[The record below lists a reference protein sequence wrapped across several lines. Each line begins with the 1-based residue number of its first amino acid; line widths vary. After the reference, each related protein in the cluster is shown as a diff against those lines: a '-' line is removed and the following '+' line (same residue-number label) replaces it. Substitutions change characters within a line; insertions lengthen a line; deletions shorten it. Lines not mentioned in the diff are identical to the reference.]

1 MPDDMIELAGV
12 LVEFLDGIGRH
23 AGVGE
28 VHHDFVPG
36 KFGCHA
42 SADDIEG
49 ADVRGSDD
57 APHVDPR
64 RLLNG
69 VDPDEHFDLGI
80 TV

>member
-1 MPDDMIELAGV
+1 M
-12 LVEFLDGIGRH
+12 LVKFFNGIGRH

-28 VHHDFVPG
+28 VHHDFVAR

-42 SADDIEG
+42 AADDVEG
-49 ADVRGSDD
+49 PDICGSDD

-69 VDPDEHFDLGI
+69 VDPDKDFDAGI
-80 TV
+80 PV